1 MLPCVTPRVSKP
13 CARCIPAT
21 AKNPA
26 RMAAAL
32 SLGLAML
39 LAFAAGAR
47 AQPSV
52 DTAAEQAILI
62 DMQTGMVLLEKS
74 PDTPMPTS
82 SMSKIM
88 TVYMLFEAL
97 EEGRLS
103 LDEALPVSEYAWR
116 KGGSKMFVEVGT
128 EVRVEDLI
136 RGIVVQSGNDA
147 SIVVA
152 EALGGT
158 EEGFAQAMTERAREL
173 GLTNSRFANATGWPD
188 PNHYSTAR
196 DLAIL
201 SQRLIADF
209 PQYYHYFAETEFTF
223 SEIKQGNR
231 NPLLYRNIGA
241 DGLKTGHTEDAGYG
255 LAASAMQDERR
266 LVLVVNGLGSVNARA
281 EESARLIAWGF
292 REFDNVALFESGETV
307 ETAAVWLGQAE
318 TVPLVLQ
325 DDLTVTLRRSLRRD
339 LSVVA
344 RVQEPLQAPIMAGD
358 TVGALIV
365 TAPGSPAIESP
376 TPSPPSWLPPVLQV
390 VRADAPRLEVLRRL
404 RAARISPPGFAS
416 GSCAGDRGDRR

>member
-13 CARCIPAT
+13 SARCIPAT
-21 AKNPA
+21 AANPA
-26 RMAAAL
+26 RMAAVL

-39 LAFAAGAR
+39 LAFAAAAR
-47 AQPSV
+47 AQTSI
-52 DTAAEQAILI
+52 DTSAEQAILV
-62 DMQTGMVLLEKS
+62 DMQTGMVLLEKGS
-74 PDTPMPTS
+74 DSPMPTS

-158 EEGFAQAMTERAREL
+158 EEGFAQAMTERGREL

-209 PQYYHYFAETEFTF
+209 PQYYHYFSETEFTF

-344 RVQEPLQAPIMAGD
+344 QVQEPLQAPITAGD
-358 TVGALIV
+358 MVGTLIV
-365 TAPGSPAIESP
+365 TAPGSPAIN
-376 TPSPPSWLPPVLQV
+376 LPLLAG
-390 VRADAPRLEVLRRL
+390 ADVAEKGFFA
-404 RAARISPPGFAS
+404 RAAAN
-416 GSCAGDRGDRR
+416 AGQLLFGWLE

>member
-39 LAFAAGAR
+39 LAFVVGAR

-52 DTAAEQAILI
+52 DTAAEQAILV

-365 TAPGSPAIESP
+365 TAPGSPAIE
-376 TPSPPSWLPPVLQV
+376 LPLLAG
-390 VRADAPRLEVLRRL
+390 ADVAEKGFFA
-404 RAARISPPGFAS
+404 RAAAN
-416 GSCAGDRGDRR
+416 AGQLLFGWLE

>member
-1 MLPCVTPRVSKP
+1 
-13 CARCIPAT
+13 
-21 AKNPA
+21 
-26 RMAAAL
+26 
-32 SLGLAML
+32 
-39 LAFAAGAR
+39 
-47 AQPSV
+47 
-52 DTAAEQAILI
+52 
-62 DMQTGMVLLEKS
+62 
-74 PDTPMPTS
+74 
-82 SMSKIM
+82 
-88 TVYMLFEAL
+88 
-97 EEGRLS
+97 
-103 LDEALPVSEYAWR
+103 
-116 KGGSKMFVEVGT
+116 MFVEVGT

-152 EALGGT
+152 EALGGS

-173 GLTNSRFANATGWPD
+173 GLTNSRFTNATGWPD

-196 DLAIL
+196 DLAVL
-201 SQRLIADF
+201 SQRLITDF
-209 PQYYHYFAETEFTF
+209 PQYYHYFSETEFTF

-344 RVQEPLQAPIMAGD
+344 RVQEPLQAPITAGD

-365 TAPGSPAIESP
+365 TAPGSPAIE
-376 TPSPPSWLPPVLQV
+376 LPLLAG
-390 VRADAPRLEVLRRL
+390 ADVAEKGFFA
-404 RAARISPPGFAS
+404 RAAAN
-416 GSCAGDRGDRR
+416 AGQLLFGWLE